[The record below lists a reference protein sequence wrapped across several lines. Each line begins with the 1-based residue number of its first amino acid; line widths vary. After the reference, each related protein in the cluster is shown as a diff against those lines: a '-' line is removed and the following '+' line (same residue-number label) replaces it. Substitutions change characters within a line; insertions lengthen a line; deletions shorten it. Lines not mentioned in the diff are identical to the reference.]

1 MNFETPDEAK
11 KTMEALDGAMLGS
24 KKLFVGRAQEK
35 AEGRSFENMKIR
47 LEQGTRNCTKK
58 LKYR

>member
-35 AEGRSFENMKIR
+35 AEGRSF
-47 LEQGTRNCTKK
+47 
-58 LKYR
+58 

>member
-11 KTMEALDGAMLGS
+11 KAMEALDGAMLGS

-35 AEGRSFENMKIR
+35 AESRSF
-47 LEQGTRNCTKK
+47 
-58 LKYR
+58 